1 MFALV
6 LAITAATATLVAA
19 FATFDAQALRHAS
32 AARLANADTSF
43 TVTAA
48 TTSASA
54 YQSAYAA
61 VRADARQNL
70 GGLSVETE
78 AGLWSKPLLY
88 TAVPTST
95 GVVESFMVAT
105 ATEDLSAHAALTAG
119 SWPQAGETDGAVP
132 MALPVALATKLKL
145 GVGGQLRLGV
155 SAYASSSSQSTTFTV
170 VGLYQPDSTADRYWQ
185 LSPVGTATSVEY
197 GAAFTYGPLAV
208 SSAAFTGGALT
219 AANTVIQL
227 DIPAAALAAA
237 DPSTAS
243 DEVSGFLSVVSQDP
257 MLPGV
262 QTRSTLPDLLAT
274 IAASQAAAGSTLLV
288 SMLELALLAVTALTV
303 CSRPL
308 VARREAER
316 ALFVQ
321 RGRSTRQFVLA
332 DLAEAVVLSAMAL
345 VIAGPLGLVAGR
357 SLSGHSL
364 SRHTGAAAG
373 SALGGSAP
381 ATRAWEAAAIFAAFC
396 IPALFFSGG
405 RRRATRELRLRSTRQ
420 ARLVSFARAQ
430 IDVVFLILFGVA
442 YWQLRSL
449 PLISTGSDGGAQVN
463 PLGALC
469 PALGL
474 CAAAMLGPRLIGLV
488 GALADRLSDYGRSFS
503 FAQVAWQVGR
513 TPRRQAGPASLLV
526 LAVALGTFSFAQHE
540 TWRTSVADQSA
551 YEVGA
556 DVHVTVQNADPRN
569 EGDPGVASLPGVQS
583 ATAAMRSGGDG
594 NATYLALDSAAA
606 SRTLHAPDGTFSDSS
621 ARVWSELAGSN
632 VPAITLPG
640 RPALVTLVLRLHGEL
655 GGTSVVVS
663 VQDAH
668 GVTTQLPA
676 RTITS
681 GSGGSGGSAT
691 LAYPVPT
698 KSGLA
703 YPLRLVGIRLQY
715 NLPQDAANVGLSI
728 VSIGASDSAAE
739 SASETA
745 AVSGVN
751 LSALATWSGYADS
764 SSLDALIPSFQSHG
778 LHTPTSASAAG
789 GLTSSAGGGW
799 TENFQSGGTGPDL
812 AKVDQGQ
819 SVQPLSGVLTL
830 SPLSHTAVLPA
841 AATTSYLS
849 ANHLQVGTTTT
860 LDIDGNE
867 VSARILAST
876 ADFPTMPGSADASGG
891 LILDLARLQDEILA
905 GGGDPETV
913 DEWWLT
919 TRSGAVPT
927 GLPAGTTV
935 ADLGDVSS
943 AMTDDLFAAPA
954 QQALLALGIAV
965 SILAVIALAS
975 VVAASRRER
984 TGQEAVLAAL
994 GVSARRQAALQC
1006 GERLVVN
1013 VPAALLGLCFG
1024 VGLAYLLLPSLTLTT
1039 DATIPVPAA
1048 KIVIVWGWSAV
1059 LAVVAACAPLPAVLP
1074 AALRRPDPA
1083 ARLRM
1088 MEEL

>member
-43 TVTAA
+43 TVTGA

-70 GGLSVETE
+70 GGLPVETE
-78 AGLWSKPLLY
+78 ASLWSKPLLY

-119 SWPQAGETDGAVP
+119 SWPRAAKTDGAVP
-132 MALPVALATKLKL
+132 VALPVALATKLKL
-145 GVGGQLRLGV
+145 GVGGQLRLGT
-155 SAYASSSSQSTTFTV
+155 SAYASSGGQRTTFTV
-170 VGLYQPDSTADRYWQ
+170 IGLYQPDSTADRYWQ

-208 SSAAFTGGALT
+208 SSAAFAGGELT

-243 DEVSGFLSVVSQDP
+243 DEVSAFLSVVSQDP

-332 DLAEAVVLSAMAL
+332 DLTEAVVLSAAAL
-345 VIAGPLGLVAGR
+345 VIAGPLGLLAGR
-357 SLSGHSL
+357 YLSG
-364 SRHTGAAAG
+364 RTGAAAG

-405 RRRATRELRLRSTRQ
+405 RRRATRELRLRGTRQ

-503 FAQVAWQVGR
+503 FAHVAWQVGR

-569 EGDPGVASLPGVQS
+569 EGDPGIGSLSGVQS
-583 ATAAMRSGGDG
+583 ATAALRSGGDG
-594 NATYLALDSAAA
+594 NATYLALDSGAA
-606 SRTLHAPDGTFSDSS
+606 STTLDAPDGTFSDSS
-621 ARVWSELAGSN
+621 ARVWSELAGSS

-640 RPALVTLVLRLHGEL
+640 RPALVTLVLRLQGEL
-655 GGTSVVVS
+655 GGTSVAVS
-663 VQDAH
+663 IQDAH

-676 RTITS
+676 RAITS
-681 GSGGSGGSAT
+681 GSEGSAT

-698 KSGLA
+698 NSGLA

-715 NLPQDAANVGLSI
+715 SVPQAAANVGLSI
-728 VSIGASDSAAE
+728 VGIGAYDSA
-739 SASETA
+739 SDTA
-745 AVSGVN
+745 AVSDVSLG
-751 LSALATWSGYADS
+751 ALASWSAYADS

-778 LHTPTSASAAG
+778 LHAPTSASAANG
-789 GLTSSAGGGW
+789 PTQSSSGGW
-799 TENFQSGGTGPDL
+799 TENFQSGGTGPDM
-812 AKVDQGQ
+812 AKVEQTQ
-819 SVQPLSGVLTL
+819 SVLPLSGVLTL
-830 SPLSHTAVLPA
+830 SPLSHAAALPA
-841 AATTSYLS
+841 VATTSYLS
-849 ANHLQVGTTTT
+849 ANHLQIGTTTAI
-860 LDIDGNE
+860 DIDGNS

-876 ADFPTMPGSADASGG
+876 ADFPTMPGSGDASGG

-905 GGGDPETV
+905 GGADPETV

-919 TRSGAVPT
+919 TRDGAVPT
-927 GLPAGTTV
+927 GLPAGTSVT
-935 ADLGDVSS
+935 DLARVSS

-965 SILAVIALAS
+965 GILAVVALAS

-1013 VPAALLGLCFG
+1013 IPAALLGLGFG

-1048 KIVIVWGWSAV
+1048 KIVIVWGWSAG
-1059 LAVVAACAPLPAVLP
+1059 LAAVAACAPLPAVLP

>member
-43 TVTAA
+43 TVTGA

-54 YQSAYAA
+54 YQTAYAA

-70 GGLSVETE
+70 GGLPVETE
-78 AGLWSKPLLY
+78 ASLWSKPLLY

-105 ATEDLSAHAALTAG
+105 ATQQLSAHATLTAG
-119 SWPQAGETDGAVP
+119 NWPQAAKTDGAVP
-132 MALPVALATKLKL
+132 TALPAALAAKLKL
-145 GVGGQLRLGV
+145 GVGGELRLGT
-155 SAYASSSSQSTTFTV
+155 SPYASTGDQNTTFLV
-170 VGLYQPDSTADRYWQ
+170 VGIYQPDSAADRYWK

-208 SSAAFTGGALT
+208 SSAAFTGGELT

-227 DIPAAALAAA
+227 SIPVAALAAA

-243 DEVSGFLSVVSQDP
+243 DAVSGFLSVVAQDP

-262 QTRSTLPDLLAT
+262 QTSSTLPALLAT
-274 IAASQAAAGSTLLV
+274 IAASQGAASSTLLV

-332 DLAEAVVLSAMAL
+332 DLAEAVVLSSAAL
-345 VIAGPLGLVAGR
+345 LIAGPLGLVAGR
-357 SLSGHSL
+357 YL
-364 SRHTGAAAG
+364 SRHVGTTGG
-373 SALGGSAP
+373 SALGAAAP

-396 IPALFFSGG
+396 VPALFFSGG
-405 RRRATRELRLRSTRQ
+405 RRRPTRELRLRSTRQ
-420 ARLVSFARAQ
+420 GRLASFARAQ
-430 IDVVFLILFGVA
+430 LDVVFLVLFGVA

-474 CAAAMLGPRLIGLV
+474 CAAALFGPRLIGLV
-488 GALADRLSDYGRSFS
+488 GALADRLADLGRGFFS
-503 FAQVAWQVGR
+503 AHLAWQVGR
-513 TPRRQAGPASLLV
+513 TPKRQAGPAALLV
-526 LAVALGTFSFAQHE
+526 LAVALGTFSFAQHQ
-540 TWRTSVADQSA
+540 TWRGSVSDQSA

-569 EGDPGVASLPGVQS
+569 EGDPGIASLSGVQS
-583 ATAAMRSGGDG
+583 ATSALRSGGDG
-594 NATYLALDSAAA
+594 NPTFLALDSAAA
-606 SRTLHAPDGTFSDSS
+606 AQTMHAPDGTFSDSS
-621 ARVWSELAGSN
+621 ARVWSQLAGSS

-640 RPALVTLVLRLHGEL
+640 RPARVTLALRLSGEL
-655 GGTSVVVS
+655 GGASVAVS
-663 VQDAH
+663 LQDAH

-676 RTITS
+676 QAVADSDS
-681 GSGGSGGSAT
+681 GSDPGSGSASTAT
-691 LAYPVPT
+691 LSYTVPT
-698 KSGLA
+698 GSGLA
-703 YPLRLVGIRLQY
+703 YPLRLVGIKLQY
-715 NLPQDAANVGLSI
+715 DVPQNSANIGFSVVG
-728 VSIGASDSAAE
+728 IGASDSR
-739 SASETA
+739 SAGAPVAQASLGSLA
-745 AVSGVN
+745 SW
-751 LSALATWSGYADS
+751 SAYADS
-764 SSLDALIPSFQSHG
+764 SDLDSLIPSFQSHG
-778 LHTPTSASAAG
+778 LPAPTTAAAG
-789 GLTSSAGGGW
+789 APAASSGGGW
-799 TENFQSGGTGPDL
+799 TEQFRSGGTGPDL
-812 AKVDQGQ
+812 AKVDQT
-819 SVQPLSGVLTL
+819 QPLLSGTLTL
-830 SPLSHTAVLPA
+830 SPLSHTGALAAV
-841 AATTSYLS
+841 ATTSYL
-849 ANHLQVGTTTT
+849 AVNHLQVGATTT
-860 LDIDGNE
+860 LDIDGNS
-867 VSARILAST
+867 VNAKIVASS
-876 ADFPTMPGSADASGG
+876 ADFPTMPGSDDTSGG
-891 LILDLARLQDEILA
+891 VILDLARLQDEILA
-905 GGGDPETV
+905 AGSDPETV
-913 DEWWLT
+913 DEWWLS
-919 TRSGAVPT
+919 TRDGAVPT

-935 ADLGDVSS
+935 TDLGDVST
-943 AMTDDLFAAPA
+943 AMTSDLFAAPA

-984 TGQEAVLAAL
+984 AGQEAVLAAL

-1013 VPAALLGLCFG
+1013 IPAALLGLGFG

-1048 KIVIVWGWSAV
+1048 RIVIVWGWSIV